1 MNSVPVAATSEIR
14 AKNVASLPSVVR
26 VRAGTLLPGG
36 CQLHVFPQSMQ
47 HRQPL
52 ATFLAATLAVTSFY
66 LFAVVTCR
74 RCFSGWPSSGSWTQS
89 SQIDGQ
95 LRAAPNWPSQS
106 VSFDW
111 AAGGAFFPGRRWPLL
126 VQSIADLPTVN
137 AGDH

>member
-26 VRAGTLLPGG
+26 VRAETLLPSG

-52 ATFLAATLAVTSFY
+52 ATTQLAATLAVTWFY

-74 RCFSGWPSSGSWTQS
+74 RCFSGWPSSGSWTDS
-89 SQIDGQ
+89 HHRLTD
-95 LRAAPNWPSQS
+95 N
-106 VSFDW
+106 
-111 AAGGAFFPGRRWPLL
+111 
-126 VQSIADLPTVN
+126 
-137 AGDH
+137 